1 MGEEPTE
8 GGPPLVQNLDQTK
21 RHQNKFVVRNAKLHT
36 VAVFPLPLSVFLC
49 ICLLPRT
56 NIETLY
62 LFFQSFDVYYF
73 IICTSEISTKLPCAP
88 SRRLFN
94 SLWPPFV
101 RFSYLFYRSP
111 FRFCDNSLTTEM
123 ETLSLLS

>member
-73 IICTSEISTKLPCAP
+73 IICTSEISTNFLAP
-88 SRRLFN
+88 QVGAFSTTSGLHLFA
-94 SLWPPFV
+94 SHIYFIDRHLDFV
-101 RFSYLFYRSP
+101 IIH
-111 FRFCDNSLTTEM
+111 
-123 ETLSLLS
+123 